1 MREAF
6 VGFDSAWGGKKG
18 GLAWV
23 TFVDGAARPSEEPV
37 AADFEDAATKIKE
50 LAGNHDYVLLAIDQ
64 PTIVRNQTGSRPVD
78 CVARSLITS
87 RLHSSVQPA
96 NRGRESLF
104 GREAPIWNFLER
116 LGPTELDSPS
126 FRENPGA
133 AITEETGHFL
143 VEVYPALTLPV
154 LVPETLTR
162 KVVPSHADKDKK
174 RKPVVGYA
182 ARYNPS
188 NKSFAKGD
196 WETVTKRVAKR
207 CEALDLHSLREW
219 VLSARGMCEASPPK
233 TKPAQKAPQDQ
244 LDAVICLLV
253 AVQCRYNPITDE
265 SIAVIGDAQRGYMLT
280 PVSECEGGTKETL
293 ERSAAEHGV
302 PFCLS
307 HQVWARDA
315 PLTGRKEA

>member
-23 TFVDGAARPSEEPV
+23 TFADGSVRPSEEPV
-37 AADFEDAATKIKE
+37 AADFESAAKKINE
-50 LAGNHDYVLLAIDQ
+50 LAHDHEYVLLAIDQ

-104 GREAPIWNFLER
+104 GRKAPIWNFLER
-116 LGPTELDSPS
+116 LGPTELGSSS

-133 AITEETGHFL
+133 AITEDAGRFL
-143 VEVYPALTLPV
+143 VEVYPALTLPA
-154 LVPETLTR
+154 LVPMTLTR
-162 KVVPSHADKDKK
+162 EVVPKHADEGKK
-174 RKPVVGYA
+174 RNPVVGYA

-188 NKSFAKGD
+188 NKSFCKED
-196 WETVTKRVAKR
+196 WEMVTDGVAKR
-207 CEALDLHSLREW
+207 CEILGLFGLREW
-219 VLSARGMCEASPPK
+219 VRSTRGICESNPSK
-233 TKPAQKAPQDQ
+233 QELKATQDR

-253 AVQCRYNPITDE
+253 AVQCRHPIGGE
-265 SIAVIGDAQRGYMLT
+265 SIAVIGDAERGYMLT

-293 ERSAAEHGV
+293 ECSAVEHGV
-302 PFCLS
+302 PFYIS
-307 HQVWARDA
+307 HQGWPRDA